1 MFGYLRFL
9 KINKFYLKQEKNII
23 NDIEGV
29 KIENISKKT
38 IEICL
43 DLIEK
48 EIPLILTKIK
58 PFLNDLDMD
67 RHFYK

>member
-43 DLIEK
+43 DILIEINPPNFNQNK
-48 EIPLILTKIK
+48 AIP
-58 PFLNDLDMD
+58 
-67 RHFYK
+67 

>member
-48 EIPLILTKIK
+48 
-58 PFLNDLDMD
+58 
-67 RHFYK
+67 